1 MRAYGFYLMYVVV
14 AFLVIFLIVGFI
26 SPKHPQPANWPEW
39 TLNYVLEQL
48 ESLQTLELDALCVR
62 GEGAAAP
69 LAPCLCGGPLSACVG
84 CVQDALCVGGGCHK
98 PGLPEGCMCTQA
110 GVGVDSLRQ
119 QGDLRVLPWCS
130 PPPMCLLRL
139 LARVVVHHGSWA
151 PCLLV
156 CAFAQLLLAGAHA
169 VFPRGGPVLGRRGD
183 GALATGGAGAVQGPG
198 YVVVVIVVSK

>member
-48 ESLQTLELDALCVR
+48 ESLQTRELDALCV
-62 GEGAAAP
+62 GGGAAAP
-69 LAPCLCGGPLSACVG
+69 LAPCLCGGPLSACDG
-84 CVQDALCVGGGCHK
+84 RVQDALCVGG
-98 PGLPEGCMCTQA
+98 PEACICTPT

-139 LARVVVHHGSWA
+139 QARVVVHHGSWA
-151 PCLLV
+151 PCLHV

-169 VFPRGGPVLGRRGD
+169 VFPRGWPVLGRRGD